1 MRMSGGRIPPGGG
14 HRKPGPPRG
23 ETTIVLERVD
33 RIQLAVTDAAEAAR
47 AFQEILGAE
56 PSREE
61 RSDYLNAQ
69 RTVLALG
76 ESEVELCAPLG
87 AGIVRAHLD
96 RWGPGLLTAGFS
108 VASVAALRAHLFAEG
123 IEFAKE
129 GEQTYLEPTE
139 TVGMRVVVSPATA
152 SRRLGLVSHLYEV
165 TNTLVSSWEAAAE
178 RYTRLFALDPAR
190 FSPITSERFGY
201 AGTLTLFDPPG
212 RLDRIE
218 LSQVTRPDTAMG
230 RWAARRGDSLYMCYA
245 ETEDVGAIVRRLTRR
260 GARFTPRGGDPSVER
275 DGLWIHPSAL
285 SGLLLGVSRTSAAW
299 EWSGRPELVVT

>member
-1 MRMSGGRIPPGGG
+1 M
-14 HRKPGPPRG
+14 
-23 ETTIVLERVD
+23 LERVD

-69 RTVLALG
+69 RVVLALG
-76 ESEVELCAPLG
+76 ESEVELCASLG
-87 AGIVRAHLD
+87 PGIVRDHLA
-96 RWGPGLLTAGFS
+96 RWGPGLLAAGFS
-108 VASVAALRAHLFAEG
+108 VASVAALRAHLFAEDV
-123 IEFAKE
+123 EFAKE
-129 GEQTYLEPTE
+129 GEQTYLEPGE
-139 TVGMRVVVSPATA
+139 TTGMRVVLSPAAA

-178 RYTRLFALDPAR
+178 RYTRLFGLDPAR
-190 FSPITSERFGY
+190 FSPIASERFGY

-245 ETEDVGAIVRRLTRR
+245 ETEDVGAIERRLTRR
-260 GARFTPRGGDPSVER
+260 GARFTPRGGDPSAER

-285 SGLLLGVSRTSAAW
+285 SGLLLGISRTTVAW
-299 EWSGRPELVVT
+299 EWSGRPERVIP

>member
-1 MRMSGGRIPPGGG
+1 M
-14 HRKPGPPRG
+14 
-23 ETTIVLERVD
+23 LERVD
-33 RIQLAVTDAAEAAR
+33 RIQLAVTDAAETAR

-56 PSREE
+56 PAREE
-61 RSDYLNAQ
+61 PSDHLNAQ
-69 RTVLALG
+69 RTVLTLG
-76 ESEVELCAPLG
+76 ESEIELCAPRG

-108 VASVAALRAHLFAEG
+108 VASAAALRARLFAEG
-123 IEFAKE
+123 VEFTKE
-129 GEQTYLEPTE
+129 GEQTYLEPAE
-139 TVGMRVVVSPATA
+139 TAGMRVVLSPDAG

-165 TNTLVSSWEAAAE
+165 TNTLVSPWQDAAE
-178 RYTRLFALDPAR
+178 RYTRLFGLDPSR

-218 LSQVTRPDTAMG
+218 ISQVTRPDTAMG

-260 GARFTPRGGDPSVER
+260 GARFTPRGGDPLAER

-285 SGLLLGVSRTSAAW
+285 GGLLLGISRTTVAW
-299 EWSGRPELVVT
+299 EWSGRPERVVH